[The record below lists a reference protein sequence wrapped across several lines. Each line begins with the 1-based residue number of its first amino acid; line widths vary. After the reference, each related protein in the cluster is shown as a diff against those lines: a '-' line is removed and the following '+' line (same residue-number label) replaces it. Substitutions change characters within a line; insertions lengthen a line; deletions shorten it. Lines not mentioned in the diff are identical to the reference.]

1 MPQFTVEY
9 SVENDE
15 KNVWHSDYDM
25 SCLSGFT
32 GLKFMASSPTDDR
45 KHMHFICELVIVY
58 ICLLKYKVFL
68 LF

>member
-45 KHMHFICELVIVY
+45 KHMYFICELVICDMWLSIY
-58 ICLLKYKVFL
+58 AY
-68 LF
+68 